1 MEVLKRPM
9 VYALADSLG
18 MELQYEEKTGRLTGK
33 GERTVDVSGL
43 RFKVPMEVVSWRMTD
58 SAYMVMVKLIGNLA
72 LFASVKRGEAVDVHL
87 LNLAKM
93 DKVEQWLEKEKPA
106 AVDDV
111 LRRLERAI
119 VKSFTKTGKNSWAA
133 AE

>member
-1 MEVLKRPM
+1 MAVLKRPM

-18 MELQYEEKTGRLTGK
+18 MELEYEEKTGRLRGK

-43 RFKVPMEVVSWRMTD
+43 RFKAPMEVVSWCMTD

-93 DKVEQWLEKEKPA
+93 DKAEQWLEKEKPA

-119 VKSFTKTGKNSWAA
+119 VKSFTKTGKNSWEAVA
-133 AE
+133 

>member
-1 MEVLKRPM
+1 M
-9 VYALADSLG
+9 
-18 MELQYEEKTGRLTGK
+18 
-33 GERTVDVSGL
+33 
-43 RFKVPMEVVSWRMTD
+43 
-58 SAYMVMVKLIGNLA
+58 
-72 LFASVKRGEAVDVHL
+72 KRGEAVDVHL

-119 VKSFTKTGKNSWAA
+119 VKSFTKTGKNKLGTRGMSLIFWTAAGSDTITKTFGASLKSFRPNVPPHQFVPIQSRASLTEPGEGDVVLAA
-133 AE
+133 A

>member
-1 MEVLKRPM
+1 
-9 VYALADSLG
+9 
-18 MELQYEEKTGRLTGK
+18 
-33 GERTVDVSGL
+33 
-43 RFKVPMEVVSWRMTD
+43 MTD

-111 LRRLERAI
+111 LRRAR
-119 VKSFTKTGKNSWAA
+119 TGDRQELHQDRQEQLGNG
-133 AE
+133 